1 MSRPCVSFVLCR
13 FVLCR
18 FVTLFDFE
26 RVVEVNAEIK
36 RILMYF
42 HIFCHLAIQYPNNML
57 F

>member
-1 MSRPCVSFVLCR
+1 MNEPPALHLVLSRL
-13 FVLCR
+13 
-18 FVTLFDFE
+18 VTLFDFE
-26 RVVEVNAEIK
+26 RVAELNAEIK